1 MRDIDFETP
10 TLESV
15 PIINEFQK
23 VFPNYLSSIPPKW
36 EIDFD
41 IDLFPDMRSVP
52 PYYMSQAKIRDSNE
66 QLNDFLN
73 KGFI

>member
-1 MRDIDFETP
+1 MFLDD
-10 TLESV
+10 
-15 PIINEFQK
+15 
-23 VFPNYLSSIPPKW
+23 LSRIPPERK
-36 EIDFD
+36 IDFD